1 MALTLSVS
9 LDAPEDKPLVLA
21 AEVVQAGGLIVYPT
35 ETIYGI
41 GSNALNRRGIARI
54 QALKRRS
61 EPRPILVLV
70 PTIESVVP
78 LVERISATG
87 LKFMEAFWPGP
98 LTLVFSASRAI
109 PEELTQG
116 KGTIG
121 IRIPC
126 CTLCIRLLELCQCPI
141 TSTSAN
147 LSGEVPLTSIEEMK
161 KVLTP
166 GIDLYLDAGVLPPS
180 KPSTV
185 VDVSEEIPRLVRE
198 GAVSAEAL
206 RAVFPGIAVEARA
219 L

>member
-21 AEVVQAGGLIVYPT
+21 AEVIQAGGLIVYPT

-41 GSNALNRRGIARI
+41 GSNALHRRGIKRI
-54 QALKRRS
+54 HALKRRT
-61 EPRPILVLV
+61 ERRPILVLV
-70 PTIESVVP
+70 PTIESVLP
-78 LVERISATG
+78 LVQRIPPTG
-87 LKFMEAFWPGP
+87 RKFMEAFWPGP
-98 LTLVFSASRAI
+98 LTLVFSASRTL
-109 PEELTQG
+109 PEELIQG
-116 KGTIG
+116 RGTVG
-121 IRIPC
+121 IRIPS
-126 CTLCIRLLELCQCPI
+126 CTLCLRLLELCECPI

-147 LSGEVPLTSIEEMK
+147 LSGEAPLSSIEEMK

-198 GAVSAEAL
+198 GAVSADAL
-206 RAVFPGIAVEARA
+206 RAIVPEIAIEAGV
-219 L
+219 

>member
-21 AEVVQAGGLIVYPT
+21 AEVIQAGGLIVYPT

-41 GSNALNRRGIARI
+41 GSNALHRRGIKRI
-54 QALKRRS
+54 HALKRRT
-61 EPRPILVLV
+61 EQRPILVLV
-70 PTIESVVP
+70 PTIESVLP
-78 LVERISATG
+78 LVERIPLTG
-87 LKFMEAFWPGP
+87 RKFMEAFWPGP
-98 LTLVFSASRAI
+98 LTLVFSASRTL

-116 KGTIG
+116 RGTVG
-121 IRIPC
+121 IRIPSC
-126 CTLCIRLLELCQCPI
+126 ILCLRLLELCECPI

-147 LSGEVPLTSIEEMK
+147 LSGEAPLSSIEEMK

-185 VDVSEEIPRLVRE
+185 VDVSEDIPRLVRE
-198 GAVSAEAL
+198 GAVSADAL
-206 RAVFPGIAVEARA
+206 RAVVPDIAIEARV
-219 L
+219 